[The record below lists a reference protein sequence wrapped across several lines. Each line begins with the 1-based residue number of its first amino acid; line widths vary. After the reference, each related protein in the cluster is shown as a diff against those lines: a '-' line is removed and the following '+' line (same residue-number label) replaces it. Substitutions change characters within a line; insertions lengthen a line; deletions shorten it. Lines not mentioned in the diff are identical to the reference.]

1 VKGAKALEILQ
12 VVALGLVV
20 AVFAVLLRQERPE
33 MALVLALGFGV
44 IVFLMVLNKLG
55 TIITVFQDV
64 TQRAQM
70 DELYLATLL
79 KILGIAYIAEFG
91 AQVCRDSGE
100 GTVANKIELA
110 GKVLIMILALPIFV
124 AILEAIMRLLP

>member
-1 VKGAKALEILQ
+1 LEILQ
-12 VVALGLVV
+12 VVALGLIV
-20 AVFAVLLRQERPE
+20 AVFAVLLRRERPE
-33 MALVLALGFGV
+33 MAMILALSFGV

-55 TIITVFQDV
+55 AIITVFEDV
-64 TQRAQM
+64 TRRAQV
-70 DELYLATLL
+70 DELYLTTLL

-110 GKVLIMILALPIFV
+110 GKVLIMILALPIFA
-124 AILEAIMRLLP
+124 AILEAIVRLLP

>member
-1 VKGAKALEILQ
+1 MEILQ

-20 AVFAVLLRQERPE
+20 AVFTVLLRRERPE
-33 MALVLALGFGV
+33 MALILALSFGV
-44 IVFLMVLNKLG
+44 IVFLMVLTKLG
-55 TIITVFQDV
+55 AIITVFQDV
-64 TQRAQM
+64 SRRAQV
-70 DELYLATLL
+70 DELYLTTLL

-110 GKVLIMILALPIFV
+110 GKVLIMILALPIFA

>member
-1 VKGAKALEILQ
+1 MEILQ
-12 VVALGLVV
+12 VVALGLIV
-20 AVFAVLLRQERPE
+20 AVFAVLLRRERPE
-33 MALVLALGFGV
+33 MALILALGFGV
-44 IVFLMVLNKLG
+44 IVFLMVLTKLG
-55 TIITVFQDV
+55 AIITVFQDV
-64 TQRAQM
+64 SQRAQV
-70 DELYLATLL
+70 DELYLTTLL

-110 GKVLIMILALPIFV
+110 GKVLIMILALPIFA

>member
-1 VKGAKALEILQ
+1 MEILQ

-20 AVFAVLLRQERPE
+20 AVFTVLLRRERPE
-33 MALVLALGFGV
+33 MALILALSFGV

-55 TIITVFQDV
+55 AIITVFEDV
-64 TQRAQM
+64 TRSAQV

>member
-1 VKGAKALEILQ
+1 MQ

-20 AVFAVLLRQERPE
+20 AVFAVLLRRERPE
-33 MALVLALGFGV
+33 MAILLALGFGV
-44 IVFLMVLNKLG
+44 IVFLMVLSKLG
-55 TIITVFQDV
+55 AIITVFQDV
-64 TQRAQM
+64 TRRAQV

-110 GKVLIMILALPIFV
+110 GKVLIMILALPIFA
-124 AILEAIMRLLP
+124 AILEVIVRLLP

>member
-1 VKGAKALEILQ
+1 MQ
-12 VVALGLVV
+12 VVALGLMV
-20 AVFAVLLRQERPE
+20 AVFAVLLRRERPE
-33 MALVLALGFGV
+33 MALILALGFGV

-55 TIITVFQDV
+55 AIITVFEDV
-64 TQRAQM
+64 TRRAQV
-70 DELYLATLL
+70 DELYLTTLL

-110 GKVLIMILALPIFV
+110 GKVLIMILALPIFA
-124 AILEAIMRLLP
+124 AILEAIVRLLP

>member
-1 VKGAKALEILQ
+1 MEILQ
-12 VVALGLVV
+12 VVALGLIV
-20 AVFAVLLRQERPE
+20 AVFTVLLRRERPE
-33 MALVLALGFGV
+33 MALILALSFGV

-55 TIITVFQDV
+55 AIINVFEDV
-64 TQRAQM
+64 TQRAQV